1 MVTKRCPLH
10 CIWCHNPESQN
21 PETEVY
27 SGSEII
33 GKTVT
38 TEEVF
43 NEAVR
48 DKIFYDTSGGGV
60 TVSGGEPLFQPE
72 FTDYVSVLNV
82 SECYNCDTVLRFI
95 KLLAYNSMNGYIG
108 LCKYLVE
115 RNSIFYGNRRILI
128 DNDSNVLY
136 ISVLNTKT
144 DKYELIV
151 NIKALTDYGSISSA
165 IFKYIIKPIRDI
177 STYCFYRT
185 PIYSATYWSN
195 KEIGEIRIVS
205 EELINSFIDT
215 VTPFESSTSDE
226 SVTHIAL
233 NLIKSDNFLPTLK
246 SNLFV

>member
-1 MVTKRCPLH
+1 MTGNLYIFDNSGRNTYQRSTTGTLMDKYFVIKTSNQESLNHLVPLD
-10 CIWCHNPESQN
+10 IAGAY
-21 PETEVY
+21 VD
-27 SGSEII
+27 I
-33 GKTVT
+33 
-38 TEEVF
+38 
-43 NEAVR
+43 NEN
-48 DKIFYDTSGGGV
+48 I
-60 TVSGGEPLFQPE
+60 LPE

-82 SECYNCDTVLRFI
+82 SDCYNCDTVLKFI

-151 NIKALTDYGSISSA
+151 NIKALTDYGNISSA
-165 IFKYIIKPIRDI
+165 IFKYIIKPIRDK
-177 STYCFYRT
+177 SMEYFYRT
-185 PIYSATYWSN
+185 PIYSASDFRN
-195 KEIGEIRIVS
+195 KEIGEIRIVN

-215 VTPFESSTSDE
+215 IIPFESSTSDE

>member
-1 MVTKRCPLH
+1 MTGNLYIFDNSGRNTYQRSTIGTLMDKYFVIKTSNQESLNHLVPLD
-10 CIWCHNPESQN
+10 IAGAY
-21 PETEVY
+21 VD
-27 SGSEII
+27 I
-33 GKTVT
+33 
-38 TEEVF
+38 
-43 NEAVR
+43 NEN
-48 DKIFYDTSGGGV
+48 I
-60 TVSGGEPLFQPE
+60 LPE

-82 SECYNCDTVLRFI
+82 SDCYNCDTVLKFI
-95 KLLAYNSMNGYIG
+95 KLLAYNSMNEYIG

-128 DNDSNVLY
+128 DNDFNVLY

-151 NIKALTDYGSISSA
+151 NIKALTDYGNISSA
-165 IFKYIIKPIRDI
+165 IFKYIIKPIRDKSI
-177 STYCFYRT
+177 EYFYRT
-185 PIYSATYWSN
+185 PIYSASDFRN
-195 KEIGEIRIVS
+195 KEIGEIRIVN

-215 VTPFESSTSDE
+215 ITPFESSTSDE

>member
-1 MVTKRCPLH
+1 MTGNLYIFDNSGRNTYIRSTIGTLSDKYFVIKTSNQESLNYLVPLD
-10 CIWCHNPESQN
+10 IAGAY
-21 PETEVY
+21 VD
-27 SGSEII
+27 I
-33 GKTVT
+33 
-38 TEEVF
+38 
-43 NEAVR
+43 NEN
-48 DKIFYDTSGGGV
+48 I
-60 TVSGGEPLFQPE
+60 LPE

-82 SECYNCDTVLRFI
+82 SDCYNCDTVLRFI
-95 KLLAYNSMNGYIG
+95 RLLAYNSMNGYIG

-151 NIKALTDYGSISSA
+151 NIKALTDYGNISSA

-185 PIYSATYWSN
+185 PIYSATSQSYR

-215 VTPFESSTSDE
+215 ITPFESSTSDE

>member
-1 MVTKRCPLH
+1 MTGNLYIFDNSGRNTYKRSTIGTLLYKYFVIKTSNQESLNHLVPLD
-10 CIWCHNPESQN
+10 IAGAY
-21 PETEVY
+21 VD
-27 SGSEII
+27 I
-33 GKTVT
+33 
-38 TEEVF
+38 
-43 NEAVR
+43 NEN
-48 DKIFYDTSGGGV
+48 I
-60 TVSGGEPLFQPE
+60 LPE

-82 SECYNCDTVLRFI
+82 SDCYNCDTVLKFI
-95 KLLAYNSMNGYIG
+95 KLLTYNSMNEYIG

-128 DNDSNVLY
+128 DNDFNVLY

-177 STYCFYRT
+177 STYYFYRT
-185 PIYSATYWSN
+185 PIYSATNQSYRN
-195 KEIGEIRIVS
+195 KEIGEIRIVN

-215 VTPFESSTSDE
+215 ITPFESSTSDE

-233 NLIKSDNFLPTLK
+233 NLIISDNFLPTLK

>member
-1 MVTKRCPLH
+1 MTGNLYIFDNSGRNTYQRSTTGTLMDKYFVIKTSNQESLNHLVPLD
-10 CIWCHNPESQN
+10 IAGAY
-21 PETEVY
+21 VD
-27 SGSEII
+27 I
-33 GKTVT
+33 
-38 TEEVF
+38 
-43 NEAVR
+43 NEN
-48 DKIFYDTSGGGV
+48 IF
-60 TVSGGEPLFQPE
+60 PE
-72 FTDYVSVLNV
+72 FTNYVSVLNV
-82 SECYNCDTVLRFI
+82 SDCYNCDTVLRFI

-128 DNDSNVLY
+128 DNDFNVLY

-151 NIKALTDYGSISSA
+151 NIKALTDYGNISSA
-165 IFKYIIKPIRDI
+165 IFKYIIKPIRDK
-177 STYCFYRT
+177 SMEYFYRT
-185 PIYSATYWSN
+185 PIYSTSDFRN
-195 KEIGEIRIVS
+195 KEIGEIRIVN

-215 VTPFESSTSDE
+215 ITPFESSTSDE

>member
-1 MVTKRCPLH
+1 MTGNLYIFDNSGRNTYQRSTIGTLLDKYFVIKTSNQESLNHLIPLD
-10 CIWCHNPESQN
+10 IAGAY
-21 PETEVY
+21 VD
-27 SGSEII
+27 I
-33 GKTVT
+33 
-38 TEEVF
+38 
-43 NEAVR
+43 NEN
-48 DKIFYDTSGGGV
+48 I
-60 TVSGGEPLFQPE
+60 LQPE

-82 SECYNCDTVLRFI
+82 SDCYNCDTVLKFI

-128 DNDSNVLY
+128 DNDFNVLY

-151 NIKALTDYGSISSA
+151 NIKALTDYGNISSA
-165 IFKYIIKPIRDI
+165 IFKYIIKPIRDK
-177 STYCFYRT
+177 SMEYFYRT
-185 PIYSATYWSN
+185 PIYSASDFRN
-195 KEIGEIRIVS
+195 KEIGEIRIVN

-215 VTPFESSTSDE
+215 ITPFESSTSDE
-226 SVTHIAL
+226 SVTHIAV

>member
-1 MVTKRCPLH
+1 MTGNLYIFDNSGRNTYKRSTIGTLLDKYFVIKTSNQVVLYLLVPLY
-10 CIWCHNPESQN
+10 IA
-21 PETEVY
+21 
-27 SGSEII
+27 GSYVDI
-33 GKTVT
+33 
-38 TEEVF
+38 
-43 NEAVR
+43 NEN
-48 DKIFYDTSGGGV
+48 IF
-60 TVSGGEPLFQPE
+60 PE

-82 SECYNCDTVLRFI
+82 SDCYNCDTVLRFI
-95 KLLAYNSMNGYIG
+95 KLLAYNSMNEYIG

-115 RNSIFYGNRRILI
+115 RNSMFYGNGKILI

-185 PIYSATYWSN
+185 PIYSATSQSYRN

-215 VTPFESSTSDE
+215 ITPFESSTSDE

>member
-1 MVTKRCPLH
+1 MTGNLYIFDNSGRNTYQRSTIGTLLDKYFVIKTSNQESLNHLVPLD
-10 CIWCHNPESQN
+10 IAGAY
-21 PETEVY
+21 VD
-27 SGSEII
+27 I
-33 GKTVT
+33 
-38 TEEVF
+38 
-43 NEAVR
+43 NEN
-48 DKIFYDTSGGGV
+48 I
-60 TVSGGEPLFQPE
+60 LQPE

-82 SECYNCDTVLRFI
+82 SDCYNCDTVLRFI

-128 DNDSNVLY
+128 DNDFNVLY

-151 NIKALTDYGSISSA
+151 NIKALTDYGNISSA
-165 IFKYIIKPIRDI
+165 IFKYIIKPIRDK
-177 STYCFYRT
+177 SMEYFYRT
-185 PIYSATYWSN
+185 PIYSASDFRN
-195 KEIGEIRIVS
+195 KEIGEIRIVN

-215 VTPFESSTSDE
+215 ITPFESSTSDE

>member
-1 MVTKRCPLH
+1 MDKYFVIKTSNQESLNHLVPLD
-10 CIWCHNPESQN
+10 IAGAY
-21 PETEVY
+21 VD
-27 SGSEII
+27 I
-33 GKTVT
+33 
-38 TEEVF
+38 
-43 NEAVR
+43 NEN
-48 DKIFYDTSGGGV
+48 I
-60 TVSGGEPLFQPE
+60 LQPE

-82 SECYNCDTVLRFI
+82 SDCYNCDTVLKFI

-151 NIKALTDYGSISSA
+151 NIKALTDYGNISSA
-165 IFKYIIKPIRDI
+165 IFKYIIKPIRDK
-177 STYCFYRT
+177 SMEYFYRT
-185 PIYSATYWSN
+185 PIYSTSDFRN
-195 KEIGEIRIVS
+195 KEIGEIRIVN

-215 VTPFESSTSDE
+215 ITPFESSTSDE
-226 SVTHIAL
+226 SVTHIAV

>member
-1 MVTKRCPLH
+1 MTGNLYIFDNSGRNTYQRSTIGTLMDKYFVIKTSNQESLNHLVPLD
-10 CIWCHNPESQN
+10 IAGAY
-21 PETEVY
+21 VD
-27 SGSEII
+27 I
-33 GKTVT
+33 
-38 TEEVF
+38 
-43 NEAVR
+43 NEN
-48 DKIFYDTSGGGV
+48 I
-60 TVSGGEPLFQPE
+60 LPE

-82 SECYNCDTVLRFI
+82 SDCYNCDTVLKFI

-128 DNDSNVLY
+128 DNDFNVLY

-151 NIKALTDYGSISSA
+151 NIKALTDYGNISSA
-165 IFKYIIKPIRDI
+165 IFKYIIKPIRDK
-177 STYCFYRT
+177 SMEYFYRT
-185 PIYSATYWSN
+185 PIYSESDFRN
-195 KEIGEIRIVS
+195 KEIGEIRIVN

-215 VTPFESSTSDE
+215 IIPFESSTSDE

>member
-1 MVTKRCPLH
+1 MTGNLYIFDNSGRNTYQRSTIETLMDKYFVIKTSNQESLNHLVPLD
-10 CIWCHNPESQN
+10 IAGAY
-21 PETEVY
+21 VD
-27 SGSEII
+27 I
-33 GKTVT
+33 
-38 TEEVF
+38 
-43 NEAVR
+43 NEN
-48 DKIFYDTSGGGV
+48 I
-60 TVSGGEPLFQPE
+60 LPE

-82 SECYNCDTVLRFI
+82 SDCYNCDTVLKFI
-95 KLLAYNSMNGYIG
+95 KLLAYNSMSGYIG

-128 DNDSNVLY
+128 DNDFNVLY

-165 IFKYIIKPIRDI
+165 IFKYIIKPIRDK
-177 STYCFYRT
+177 SMEYFYRT
-185 PIYSATYWSN
+185 PIYSASDFRN
-195 KEIGEIRIVS
+195 KEIGEIRIVN

-215 VTPFESSTSDE
+215 ITPFESSTSDE
-226 SVTHIAL
+226 SVTHIAV

>member
-1 MVTKRCPLH
+1 MTGNLYIFDNSGRNTYIRSTIGTLSDKYFIIKTSNQEGLNHLVPLD
-10 CIWCHNPESQN
+10 IAGAY
-21 PETEVY
+21 VD
-27 SGSEII
+27 I
-33 GKTVT
+33 
-38 TEEVF
+38 
-43 NEAVR
+43 NEN
-48 DKIFYDTSGGGV
+48 I
-60 TVSGGEPLFQPE
+60 LQPE

-82 SECYNCDTVLRFI
+82 SDCYNCDTVLKFI

-128 DNDSNVLY
+128 DNDFNVLY

-151 NIKALTDYGSISSA
+151 NIKALTDYGNISSA
-165 IFKYIIKPIRDI
+165 IFKYIIKPIRDK
-177 STYCFYRT
+177 SMEYFYRT
-185 PIYSATYWSN
+185 PIYSESDFRN
-195 KEIGEIRIVS
+195 KEIGEIRIVN

-215 VTPFESSTSDE
+215 ITPFESSTSDE

-246 SNLFV
+246 SNLFIK

>member
-1 MVTKRCPLH
+1 MTGNLYIFDNSGRNTYQRSTIETLMDKYFVIKTSNQESLNHLVPLD
-10 CIWCHNPESQN
+10 IAGAY
-21 PETEVY
+21 VD
-27 SGSEII
+27 I
-33 GKTVT
+33 
-38 TEEVF
+38 
-43 NEAVR
+43 NEN
-48 DKIFYDTSGGGV
+48 IF
-60 TVSGGEPLFQPE
+60 PE

-82 SECYNCDTVLRFI
+82 SDCYNCDTVLRFI

-128 DNDSNVLY
+128 DNDFNVLY

-151 NIKALTDYGSISSA
+151 NIKALTDYGNISSA
-165 IFKYIIKPIRDI
+165 IFKYIIKPIRDK
-177 STYCFYRT
+177 SMEYFYRT
-185 PIYSATYWSN
+185 PIYSASDFRN
-195 KEIGEIRIVS
+195 KEIGEIRIVN

-215 VTPFESSTSDE
+215 ITPFESSTSDE

>member
-1 MVTKRCPLH
+1 MTGNLYIFDNSGRNTYQRSTIGTLLDKYFVIKTSNQESLNHLVPLD
-10 CIWCHNPESQN
+10 IAGAY
-21 PETEVY
+21 VD
-27 SGSEII
+27 I
-33 GKTVT
+33 
-38 TEEVF
+38 
-43 NEAVR
+43 NEN
-48 DKIFYDTSGGGV
+48 I
-60 TVSGGEPLFQPE
+60 LQPE

-82 SECYNCDTVLRFI
+82 SDCYNCDTVLKFI
-95 KLLAYNSMNGYIG
+95 KLLAYNSMNEYIG

-128 DNDSNVLY
+128 DNDFNVLY

-151 NIKALTDYGSISSA
+151 NIKALTDYGNISSA
-165 IFKYIIKPIRDI
+165 IFKYIIKPIRDK
-177 STYCFYRT
+177 SMEYFYRT
-185 PIYSATYWSN
+185 PIYSASDFRN
-195 KEIGEIRIVS
+195 KEIGEIRIVN

-215 VTPFESSTSDE
+215 ITPFESSTSDE

>member
-1 MVTKRCPLH
+1 MTGNLYIFDNSGRNTYQRSTIETLLDKYFVIKTSNQESLNHLVPLD
-10 CIWCHNPESQN
+10 IAGAY
-21 PETEVY
+21 VD
-27 SGSEII
+27 I
-33 GKTVT
+33 
-38 TEEVF
+38 
-43 NEAVR
+43 NEN
-48 DKIFYDTSGGGV
+48 I
-60 TVSGGEPLFQPE
+60 LQPE

-82 SECYNCDTVLRFI
+82 SDCYNCDTVLRFI
-95 KLLAYNSMNGYIG
+95 RLLAYNSMNGYIG

-128 DNDSNVLY
+128 DNDFNVLY

-151 NIKALTDYGSISSA
+151 NIKALTDYGNISSA
-165 IFKYIIKPIRDI
+165 IFKYIIKPIRDK
-177 STYCFYRT
+177 SMEYFYRT
-185 PIYSATYWSN
+185 PIYSASDFRN
-195 KEIGEIRIVS
+195 KEIGEIRIVN

-215 VTPFESSTSDE
+215 ITPFESSTSDE

>member
-1 MVTKRCPLH
+1 MTGTPYIFENSGRNTYIRSTIGTLSDKYFVIKTSNQESLNHLVPLD
-10 CIWCHNPESQN
+10 IAGAY
-21 PETEVY
+21 VD
-27 SGSEII
+27 I
-33 GKTVT
+33 
-38 TEEVF
+38 
-43 NEAVR
+43 NEN
-48 DKIFYDTSGGGV
+48 I
-60 TVSGGEPLFQPE
+60 FQPE

-82 SECYNCDTVLRFI
+82 SDCYNCDTVLRFI

-128 DNDSNVLY
+128 DNDFNVLY

-151 NIKALTDYGSISSA
+151 NIKALTDYGNISSA

-177 STYCFYRT
+177 SMEYFYRT
-185 PIYSATYWSN
+185 PIYSASDFSN

-215 VTPFESSTSDE
+215 ITPFESSTSDE

>member
-1 MVTKRCPLH
+1 MTGNLYIFDNSGRNTYQRSTIETLMDKYFVIKTSNQESLNHLVPLD
-10 CIWCHNPESQN
+10 IAGAY
-21 PETEVY
+21 VD
-27 SGSEII
+27 I
-33 GKTVT
+33 
-38 TEEVF
+38 
-43 NEAVR
+43 NEN
-48 DKIFYDTSGGGV
+48 I
-60 TVSGGEPLFQPE
+60 LPE

-82 SECYNCDTVLRFI
+82 SDCYNCDTVLKFI

-151 NIKALTDYGSISSA
+151 NIKALTDYGNISSA
-165 IFKYIIKPIRDI
+165 IFKYIIKPIRDK
-177 STYCFYRT
+177 SMEYFYRT
-185 PIYSATYWSN
+185 PIYSASDFRN
-195 KEIGEIRIVS
+195 KEIGEIRIVN

-215 VTPFESSTSDE
+215 ITPFESSTSDE

>member
-1 MVTKRCPLH
+1 MDIAGAYVD
-10 CIWCHNPESQN
+10 I
-21 PETEVY
+21 
-27 SGSEII
+27 
-33 GKTVT
+33 
-38 TEEVF
+38 
-43 NEAVR
+43 NEN
-48 DKIFYDTSGGGV
+48 IF
-60 TVSGGEPLFQPE
+60 PE

-82 SECYNCDTVLRFI
+82 SDCYNCDTVLRFI

-128 DNDSNVLY
+128 DNDFNVLY

-151 NIKALTDYGSISSA
+151 NIKALTDYGNISSA
-165 IFKYIIKPIRDI
+165 IFKYIIKPIRDK
-177 STYCFYRT
+177 SMEYFYRT
-185 PIYSATYWSN
+185 PIYSASDFRN
-195 KEIGEIRIVS
+195 KEIGEIRIVN

-215 VTPFESSTSDE
+215 ITPFESSTSDE

>member
-1 MVTKRCPLH
+1 MTGNLYIFDNSGRNTYQRSTIGTLMDKYFVIKTSNQESLNHLVPLD
-10 CIWCHNPESQN
+10 IAGAY
-21 PETEVY
+21 VD
-27 SGSEII
+27 I
-33 GKTVT
+33 
-38 TEEVF
+38 
-43 NEAVR
+43 NEN
-48 DKIFYDTSGGGV
+48 I
-60 TVSGGEPLFQPE
+60 LPE

-82 SECYNCDTVLRFI
+82 SDCYNCDTVLKFI

-128 DNDSNVLY
+128 DNDFNVLY

-151 NIKALTDYGSISSA
+151 NIKALTDYGNISSA
-165 IFKYIIKPIRDI
+165 IFKYIIKPIRDK
-177 STYCFYRT
+177 SMEYFYRT
-185 PIYSATYWSN
+185 PIYSASDFRN
-195 KEIGEIRIVS
+195 KEIGEIRIVN

-215 VTPFESSTSDE
+215 ITPFESSTSDE

>member
-1 MVTKRCPLH
+1 MTGNLYIFDNSGRNTYQRSTIGTLTDKYFVIKTSNQESLNHLIPLD
-10 CIWCHNPESQN
+10 IAGAY
-21 PETEVY
+21 VD
-27 SGSEII
+27 I
-33 GKTVT
+33 
-38 TEEVF
+38 
-43 NEAVR
+43 NEN
-48 DKIFYDTSGGGV
+48 I
-60 TVSGGEPLFQPE
+60 LQPE

-82 SECYNCDTVLRFI
+82 SDCYNCDTVLKFI
-95 KLLAYNSMNGYIG
+95 KLLAYNSMNEYIG

-128 DNDSNVLY
+128 DNDFNVLY

-151 NIKALTDYGSISSA
+151 NIKALTDYGNISSA
-165 IFKYIIKPIRDI
+165 IFKYIIKPIRDK
-177 STYCFYRT
+177 SMEYFYRT
-185 PIYSATYWSN
+185 PIYSASDFRN
-195 KEIGEIRIVS
+195 KEIGEIRIVN

-215 VTPFESSTSDE
+215 ITPFESSTSDE

>member
-1 MVTKRCPLH
+1 MTGNLYIFDNSGRNTYQRSTTGTLMDKYFVIKTSNQESLNHLVPLD
-10 CIWCHNPESQN
+10 IAGAY
-21 PETEVY
+21 VD
-27 SGSEII
+27 I
-33 GKTVT
+33 
-38 TEEVF
+38 
-43 NEAVR
+43 NEN
-48 DKIFYDTSGGGV
+48 I
-60 TVSGGEPLFQPE
+60 LPE

-82 SECYNCDTVLRFI
+82 SDCYNCDTVLKFI

-128 DNDSNVLY
+128 DNDFNVLY

-151 NIKALTDYGSISSA
+151 NIKALTDYGNISSA
-165 IFKYIIKPIRDI
+165 IFKYIIKPIRDK
-177 STYCFYRT
+177 SMEYFYRT
-185 PIYSATYWSN
+185 PIYSASDFRN
-195 KEIGEIRIVS
+195 KEIGEIRIVN

-215 VTPFESSTSDE
+215 ITPFESSTSDE

>member
-1 MVTKRCPLH
+1 MTGNLYIFDSSGRNTYQRSTIGTLMDKYFVIKTLNQESLNHLVPLD
-10 CIWCHNPESQN
+10 IAGAY
-21 PETEVY
+21 VD
-27 SGSEII
+27 I
-33 GKTVT
+33 
-38 TEEVF
+38 
-43 NEAVR
+43 NEN
-48 DKIFYDTSGGGV
+48 I
-60 TVSGGEPLFQPE
+60 LPE

-82 SECYNCDTVLRFI
+82 SDCYNCDTVLKFI

-151 NIKALTDYGSISSA
+151 NIKALTDYGNISSA
-165 IFKYIIKPIRDI
+165 IFKYIIKPIRDK
-177 STYCFYRT
+177 SMEYFYRT
-185 PIYSATYWSN
+185 PIYSASDFRN
-195 KEIGEIRIVS
+195 KEIGEIRIVN

-215 VTPFESSTSDE
+215 ITPFESSTSDE

>member
-1 MVTKRCPLH
+1 MTGNLYIFDNSGRNTYQRSTIETLMDKYFVIKTSNQESLNHLVPLD
-10 CIWCHNPESQN
+10 IAGAY
-21 PETEVY
+21 VD
-27 SGSEII
+27 I
-33 GKTVT
+33 
-38 TEEVF
+38 
-43 NEAVR
+43 NEN
-48 DKIFYDTSGGGV
+48 I
-60 TVSGGEPLFQPE
+60 LPE

-82 SECYNCDTVLRFI
+82 SDCYNCDTVLRFI

-151 NIKALTDYGSISSA
+151 NIKALTDYGNISSA
-165 IFKYIIKPIRDI
+165 IFKYIIKPIRDK
-177 STYCFYRT
+177 SMEYFYRT
-185 PIYSATYWSN
+185 PIYSASDFRN
-195 KEIGEIRIVS
+195 KEIGEIRIVN

-215 VTPFESSTSDE
+215 ITPFESSTSDE

>member
-1 MVTKRCPLH
+1 MTGNLYIFDNSGRNTYQRSTTGTLMDKYFVIKTSNQESLNHLVPLD
-10 CIWCHNPESQN
+10 IAGAY
-21 PETEVY
+21 VD
-27 SGSEII
+27 I
-33 GKTVT
+33 
-38 TEEVF
+38 
-43 NEAVR
+43 NEN
-48 DKIFYDTSGGGV
+48 IF
-60 TVSGGEPLFQPE
+60 PE

-82 SECYNCDTVLRFI
+82 SDCYNCDTVLRFI

-128 DNDSNVLY
+128 DNDFNVLY

-151 NIKALTDYGSISSA
+151 NIKALTDYGNISSA

-185 PIYSATYWSN
+185 PIYSATSQSYR

-215 VTPFESSTSDE
+215 ITPFESSTSDE

>member
-1 MVTKRCPLH
+1 MTGNLYIFDNSGRNTYQRSTTGTLMDKYFVIKTSNQESLNHLVPLD
-10 CIWCHNPESQN
+10 IAGAY
-21 PETEVY
+21 VD
-27 SGSEII
+27 I
-33 GKTVT
+33 
-38 TEEVF
+38 
-43 NEAVR
+43 NEN
-48 DKIFYDTSGGGV
+48 IF
-60 TVSGGEPLFQPE
+60 PE

-82 SECYNCDTVLRFI
+82 SDCYNCDTVLRFI

-128 DNDSNVLY
+128 DNDFNVLY

-151 NIKALTDYGSISSA
+151 NIKALTDYGNISSA
-165 IFKYIIKPIRDI
+165 IFKYIIKPIRDK
-177 STYCFYRT
+177 SMEYFYRT
-185 PIYSATYWSN
+185 PIYSASDFRN
-195 KEIGEIRIVS
+195 KEIGEIRIVN

-215 VTPFESSTSDE
+215 ITPFESSTSDE

>member
-1 MVTKRCPLH
+1 MTGTPYIFDNSGRNEYKKSTIETLLDKYFVIKTSNQEGLNHLVPLD
-10 CIWCHNPESQN
+10 IAGAY
-21 PETEVY
+21 VD
-27 SGSEII
+27 I
-33 GKTVT
+33 
-38 TEEVF
+38 
-43 NEAVR
+43 NEN
-48 DKIFYDTSGGGV
+48 I
-60 TVSGGEPLFQPE
+60 LQPE
-72 FTDYVSVLNV
+72 FTDYVSVLNI
-82 SECYNCDTVLRFI
+82 SDCYNCDTVLRFI

-151 NIKALTDYGSISSA
+151 NIKALTDYGNISSA
-165 IFKYIIKPIRDI
+165 IFKYIIKPIRDK
-177 STYCFYRT
+177 SMEYFYRT
-185 PIYSATYWSN
+185 PIYSESDFRN
-195 KEIGEIRIVS
+195 KEIGEIRIVN

-215 VTPFESSTSDE
+215 ITPFESSTSDE

>member
-1 MVTKRCPLH
+1 MTGNLYIFDNSGRNTYQRSTIGTLTDKYFVIKTSNQESLNHLVPLD
-10 CIWCHNPESQN
+10 IAGAY
-21 PETEVY
+21 VD
-27 SGSEII
+27 I
-33 GKTVT
+33 
-38 TEEVF
+38 
-43 NEAVR
+43 NEN
-48 DKIFYDTSGGGV
+48 I
-60 TVSGGEPLFQPE
+60 LPE

-82 SECYNCDTVLRFI
+82 SDCYNCDTVLKFI

-151 NIKALTDYGSISSA
+151 NIKALTDYGNISSA
-165 IFKYIIKPIRDI
+165 IFKYIIKPIRDK
-177 STYCFYRT
+177 SMEYFYRT
-185 PIYSATYWSN
+185 PIYSASDFRN
-195 KEIGEIRIVS
+195 KEIGEIRIVN

-215 VTPFESSTSDE
+215 ITPFESSTSDE
-226 SVTHIAL
+226 SVTHIAV

>member
-1 MVTKRCPLH
+1 MTGNLYIFDNSGRNTYQRSTTGTLMDKYFVIKTSNQGSLNHLVPLD
-10 CIWCHNPESQN
+10 IAGAY
-21 PETEVY
+21 VD
-27 SGSEII
+27 I
-33 GKTVT
+33 
-38 TEEVF
+38 
-43 NEAVR
+43 NEN
-48 DKIFYDTSGGGV
+48 I
-60 TVSGGEPLFQPE
+60 LPE

-82 SECYNCDTVLRFI
+82 SDCYNCDTVLKFI

-128 DNDSNVLY
+128 DNDFNVLY

-151 NIKALTDYGSISSA
+151 NIKALTDYGNISSA
-165 IFKYIIKPIRDI
+165 IFKYIIKPIRDK
-177 STYCFYRT
+177 SMEYFYRT
-185 PIYSATYWSN
+185 PIYSESDFRN
-195 KEIGEIRIVS
+195 KEIGEIRIVN

-215 VTPFESSTSDE
+215 ITPFESSTSDE
-226 SVTHIAL
+226 SVTHIVL

>member
-1 MVTKRCPLH
+1 MTGNLYIFDNSGRNTYQRSTTGTLTDKYFVIKTSNQESLNHLVPLD
-10 CIWCHNPESQN
+10 IAGAY
-21 PETEVY
+21 VD
-27 SGSEII
+27 I
-33 GKTVT
+33 
-38 TEEVF
+38 
-43 NEAVR
+43 NEN
-48 DKIFYDTSGGGV
+48 IF
-60 TVSGGEPLFQPE
+60 PE

-82 SECYNCDTVLRFI
+82 SDCYNCDTVLRFI

-128 DNDSNVLY
+128 DNDFNVLY

-151 NIKALTDYGSISSA
+151 NIKALTDYGNISSA
-165 IFKYIIKPIRDI
+165 IFKYIIKPIRDK
-177 STYCFYRT
+177 SMEYFYRT
-185 PIYSATYWSN
+185 PIYSASDFRN
-195 KEIGEIRIVS
+195 KEIGEIRIVN

-215 VTPFESSTSDE
+215 ITPFESSTSDE